1 MARSS
6 RESVTKGGAPV
17 RLQGLRKAYG
27 DTVAVRDVTL
37 SVNPGEFITLLG
49 PSGSGKSTTLMMI
62 AGFVVPSEGEIYIDG
77 RPVARI
83 PPESRELGMVFQSYA
98 LFPHMTIAENIA
110 FPLKMR
116 RWPRH
121 EIGRK
126 VAAALEM
133 VKLPGYEQRSPR
145 QLSGGQQQRIA
156 LARAIVFEPR
166 VLLMDEPLG
175 SLDKKLRDHMQAE
188 IKRIQQQLNMTVI
201 YVTHDQEEALTMSDR
216 IVVMHEGCI
225 QQVGT
230 PTALYDEPAN
240 AFVAD
245 FIGEANF
252 VSGMVSAVDAS
263 GMISVRHRSGQVF
276 RAVGH
281 RAVECGKEV
290 VVSIRPERL
299 AVVTGT
305 DVDPDYNNWKG
316 RVAQVIFAGDAT
328 KYKIVLDDMTL
339 TVKAQHPDP
348 ESGARVGDDVHVIW
362 KPAHT
367 AVLQHEAKPEPAD
380 GKGRTQS

>member
-1 MARSS
+1 MAKSS
-6 RESVTKGGAPV
+6 RESVTKSGAPV
-17 RLQGLRKAYG
+17 RLEGLRKTYG

-37 SVNPGEFITLLG
+37 SVNSGEFITLLG

-62 AGFVVPSEGEIYIDG
+62 AGFVPPSDGEIYIDG
-77 RPVARI
+77 RAVARI

-116 RWPRH
+116 RWPRQ
-121 EIGRK
+121 EIAPK

-133 VKLPGYEQRSPR
+133 VKLLGYEERSPR

-175 SLDKKLRDHMQAE
+175 SLDKKLREHMQAE
-188 IKRIQQQLNMTVI
+188 IKRIQQQLKMTVI

-216 IVVMHEGCI
+216 IVVMHEGRI

-230 PTALYDEPAN
+230 PTVLYNEPAN

-245 FIGEANF
+245 FIGETNF
-252 VSGMVSAVDAS
+252 VSGTVSKVDAS
-263 GMISVRHRSGQVF
+263 GVISVRHRSGQVF
-276 RAVGH
+276 RAVGRH
-281 RAVECGKEV
+281 AVECGVEV
-290 VVSIRPERL
+290 VASIRPERL
-299 AVVTGT
+299 TIATGVA
-305 DVDPDYNNWKG
+305 VDPDYNHWKG
-316 RVAQVIFAGDAT
+316 RVAQITFVGDAT
-328 KYKIVLDDMTL
+328 KYKIALEDMTL
-339 TVKAQHPDP
+339 TAKAQNQDL
-348 ESGARVGDDVHVIW
+348 ESRARVGDDVTVMW
-362 KPAHT
+362 R
-367 AVLQHEAKPEPAD
+367 PAD
-380 GKGRTQS
+380 TALLHDDPNPGAC

>member
-6 RESVTKGGAPV
+6 CESVTKSGAPV

-62 AGFVVPSEGEIYIDG
+62 AGFVPPSDGEIYIDG

-98 LFPHMTIAENIA
+98 LFPHMTIAQNIA

-116 RWPRH
+116 RWPRQ

-133 VKLPGYEQRSPR
+133 VKLPGYEERSPR

-188 IKRIQQQLNMTVI
+188 IKRIQQQLNITVI

-216 IVVMHEGCI
+216 IVVMHEGRI

-252 VSGMVSAVDAS
+252 MSGTVSAVDAS

-276 RAVGH
+276 RAVAR
-281 RAVECGKEV
+281 RAVECGMQV
-290 VVSIRPERL
+290 VASIRPERL
-299 AVVTGT
+299 TIVTGMV
-305 DVDPDYNNWKG
+305 VDPDYNHWKG
-316 RVAQVIFAGDAT
+316 RVAQIIFVGDAT
-328 KYKIVLDDMTL
+328 KYKIALDDMTL
-339 TVKAQHPDP
+339 TVKAQNQDLK
-348 ESGARVGDDVHVIW
+348 SGACVGDDVTVIW
-362 KPAHT
+362 RPAHT
-367 AVLQHEAKPEPAD
+367 ALLHDDANSRAC
-380 GKGRTQS
+380 

>member
-1 MARSS
+1 MAS
-6 RESVTKGGAPV
+6 RESVTKSGAPV

-27 DTVAVRDVTL
+27 DTVAVRDLTL

-49 PSGSGKSTTLMMI
+49 SSGSGKSTTLMMI
-62 AGFVVPSEGEIYIDG
+62 AGFVPPSDGEIYIDG
-77 RPVARI
+77 RSVAGI
-83 PPESRELGMVFQSYA
+83 PPESRELSMVFQSYA
-98 LFPHMTIAENIA
+98 LFPHMTVAQNIA

-116 RWPRH
+116 RWSRQ

-133 VKLPGYEQRSPR
+133 VKLPGYEERSPR

-175 SLDKKLRDHMQAE
+175 SLDKKLRQHMQAE

-252 VSGMVSAVDAS
+252 LSGTVSAVDAS
-263 GMISVRHRSGQVF
+263 GKVSVRHRSGQVF
-276 RAVGH
+276 RAVGR
-281 RAVECGKEV
+281 RAVECGMQV
-290 VVSIRPERL
+290 VASIRPERL
-299 AVVTGT
+299 TIVTGT
-305 DVDPDYNNWKG
+305 VVDPDYNHWKG
-316 RVAQVIFAGDAT
+316 RVAQIIFVGDAT
-328 KYKIVLDDMTL
+328 KYKIALEDMTL
-339 TVKAQHPDP
+339 TVKAQNQDLK
-348 ESGARVGDDVHVIW
+348 SGTRVGDDVTVIW
-362 KPAHT
+362 RPAHT
-367 AVLQHEAKPEPAD
+367 ALLHDDANSRAC
-380 GKGRTQS
+380 

>member
-1 MARSS
+1 
-6 RESVTKGGAPV
+6 
-17 RLQGLRKAYG
+17 
-27 DTVAVRDVTL
+27 
-37 SVNPGEFITLLG
+37 
-49 PSGSGKSTTLMMI
+49 
-62 AGFVVPSEGEIYIDG
+62 
-77 RPVARI
+77 
-83 PPESRELGMVFQSYA
+83 MVFQSYA

-121 EIGRK
+121 EIRRK
-126 VAAALEM
+126 VTAALEM
-133 VKLPGYEQRSPR
+133 VKLPGYEERSPR

-175 SLDKKLRDHMQAE
+175 SLDKKLRGHMQAE

-225 QQVGT
+225 QQVGA
-230 PTALYDEPAN
+230 PTVLYDEPAN

-252 VSGMVSAVDAS
+252 VSGIVSAVDAS

-290 VVSIRPERL
+290 VASIRPERL
-299 AVVTGT
+299 AVVSGT
-305 DVDPDYNNWKG
+305 DVDPDYNYWKG

-328 KYKIVLDDMTL
+328 KYKILLDDMTL
-339 TVKAQHPDP
+339 TVKAQLPDL
-348 ESGARVGDDVHVIW
+348 ESGARVGDDVHVTW
-362 KPAHT
+362 RPAHT
-367 AVLQHEAKPEPAD
+367 TVLHDEAKPEPAD
-380 GKGRTQS
+380 GKGKARS

>member
-6 RESVTKGGAPV
+6 CESVTKSGAPV

-62 AGFVVPSEGEIYIDG
+62 AGFVPPSDGEIYIDG

-98 LFPHMTIAENIA
+98 LFPHMTIAQNIA

-116 RWPRH
+116 RWPRQ
-121 EIGRK
+121 EIGQK

-133 VKLPGYEQRSPR
+133 VKLPGYEERSPR

-188 IKRIQQQLNMTVI
+188 IKRIQQQLNITVI

-240 AFVAD
+240 TFVAD

-252 VSGMVSAVDAS
+252 MSGTVSAVDAS

-276 RAVGH
+276 RAVGR
-281 RAVECGKEV
+281 RAVECGMEV
-290 VVSIRPERL
+290 VASIRPERL
-299 AVVTGT
+299 TIVTGMV
-305 DVDPDYNNWKG
+305 VDPGYNHWKG
-316 RVAQVIFAGDAT
+316 RVAQIIFVGDAT
-328 KYKIVLDDMTL
+328 KYKIALEDMTL
-339 TVKAQHPDP
+339 TVKAQNQDLK
-348 ESGARVGDDVHVIW
+348 SGARVGDDVTVIW
-362 KPAHT
+362 RPAHT
-367 AVLQHEAKPEPAD
+367 ALLHDDANSRAC
-380 GKGRTQS
+380 

>member
-1 MARSS
+1 VAS
-6 RESVTKGGAPV
+6 RESVTKNGAPV

-27 DTVAVRDVTL
+27 ETVAVRDLTL
-37 SVNPGEFITLLG
+37 SVDPGEFITLLG
-49 PSGSGKSTTLMMI
+49 SSGSGKSTTLMMI
-62 AGFVVPSEGEIYIDG
+62 AGFVPPSDGEIYIDG
-77 RPVARI
+77 RSVAGV
-83 PPESRELGMVFQSYA
+83 PPECRELGMVFQSYA
-98 LFPHMTIAENIA
+98 LFPHMTIAQNIA

-116 RWPRH
+116 RWPKQ

-133 VKLPGYEQRSPR
+133 VKLPGYEERSPR

-175 SLDKKLRDHMQAE
+175 SLDKKLREHMQGE

-230 PTALYDEPAN
+230 PTALYDEPEN

-252 VSGMVSAVDAS
+252 LSGIVSAIDAS
-263 GMISVRHRSGQVF
+263 GEISVRHRSGHVF
-276 RAVGH
+276 RAVGR
-281 RAVECGKEV
+281 RAVECGMQIV
-290 VVSIRPERL
+290 ASIRPERL
-299 AVVTGT
+299 TIVTG
-305 DVDPDYNNWKG
+305 VVEDPDYNHWEG
-316 RVAQVIFAGDAT
+316 RVAQIIFVGDAT
-328 KYKIVLDDMTL
+328 KYKIALEDMTL
-339 TVKAQHPDP
+339 TVKAQNQNPQS
-348 ESGARVGDDVHVIW
+348 ETRVGDDVTVIW
-362 KPAHT
+362 RPAHT
-367 AVLQHEAKPEPAD
+367 ALLNDDANSRAC
-380 GKGRTQS
+380 

>member
-6 RESVTKGGAPV
+6 RESVTKSGAPV

-27 DTVAVRDVTL
+27 DTVAVRDITL
-37 SVNPGEFITLLG
+37 SVNSGEFITLLG

-62 AGFVVPSEGEIYIDG
+62 AGFVQPSDGEIYIDD

-98 LFPHMTIAENIA
+98 LFPHMTIAQNIA

-116 RWPRH
+116 RWPRQ

-133 VKLPGYEQRSPR
+133 VKLPGYEERSPR

-216 IVVMHEGCI
+216 IVVMHEGRI

-230 PTALYDEPAN
+230 PTALYDEPEN

-252 VSGMVSAVDAS
+252 VSGTVSEVDAS

-276 RAVGH
+276 RAVGR
-281 RAVECGKEV
+281 RAVECGMQV
-290 VVSIRPERL
+290 VASIRPERL
-299 AVVTGT
+299 RIVMGMVEG
-305 DVDPDYNNWKG
+305 PDYNHWKG
-316 RVAQVIFAGDAT
+316 RVGQITFVGDAT
-328 KYKIVLDDMTL
+328 KYKIVLEDMTL
-339 TVKAQHPDP
+339 TVKTQSQDL
-348 ESGARVGDDVHVIW
+348 ESQVRVGDDVTVIW
-362 KPAHT
+362 RPAHT
-367 AVLQHEAKPEPAD
+367 ALLHDDATPGAC
-380 GKGRTQS
+380 